1 MAKTL
6 DFNKLNRPVLQLVMQ
21 DDEKTVI
28 KVTTPSVDLIEELQ
42 ATLPELQNNL
52 TTGDRSAI
60 ELCYDLAARLMSC
73 NRSFVN
79 VTAEDLREKYRMD
92 LESIIVFYS
101 AYLDFIGEIASA
113 KN

>member
-21 DDEKTVI
+21 DDDKTVI

-42 ATLPELQNNL
+42 ATLPELQANL
-52 TTGDRSAI
+52 TTGDKDAI
-60 ELCYDLAARLMSC
+60 ALCYDLAARLINC
-73 NRSFVN
+73 NRSFVS
-79 VTAEDLREKYRMD
+79 VTAEELREKYRMD
-92 LESIIVFYS
+92 LESIVVFYS